1 MSANVDKL
9 KAIMTEMFQ
18 LDQAELDF
26 GIYRI
31 MNQKRDEIEK
41 FLDKDLLPQVE
52 AAFSDFGSTTK
63 ETLVDELDKMKVEIE
78 RLGYV
83 AEDNPKYMEKKAALA
98 KAVDVTALENEVF
111 SHLASFFRRYYK
123 DGDFLSLRRYKA
135 GVYAIPYEGEEVKL
149 HWANA
154 DQYYIKSSENFRDY
168 TFKLQSGKKV
178 HFKLIEA
185 STEQNNKKEQTGK
198 ERRFILTDET
208 PLHVE
213 NGELYIRFEYRIA
226 DEKGNQTAF
235 NEAAVQ
241 TVLAT
246 AEGDWTR
253 ELSALAPTEKNPRRT
268 ILGKHLNDYTA
279 KYTFDYFIHKDLGAF
294 MRRELDF
301 FIKNEVLFI
310 DDLDADHVKSSIAKV
325 KVVKGIGLKII
336 AFLEQLENFQKK
348 LWLKKKF
355 VVETGYCVT
364 LDKVPEELYPAIIT
378 NSAQVEEWKRLF
390 AIQEIEGDLHTPN
403 YTDPLSIEFLKS
415 NPFLV
420 LDTAFFD
427 REFTEELLASFD
439 NLEEATGGVLFNG
452 DNFQALNLMQKR
464 HGEQVNCVYID
475 PPYNTDA
482 SAIAYKNDY
491 KDSSWLSLM
500 QDRLTLAKSLM
511 RDDALICVAI
521 DDEEVSPL
529 RFVLAGLFEK
539 NVGVAVVRSNPQ
551 SRKAKGKFS
560 PVHEYALFYGKSD
573 KSLPF
578 SIGYSANKE
587 ARYPLIDDKGRYSW
601 MNFVRAGTGDLRED
615 RPKSYYPIAVGKDDN
630 IRILKME
637 WEDARQEYKLLEE
650 IKPDEVLV
658 YPVKYSNGKVI
669 EKRWQRGYVRV
680 SGEYEEY
687 RVRRSSDGEIT
698 IDFKTRMDEEALPVT
713 WWDKNEYASA
723 NYGASEL
730 KNLFSEKPF
739 DFPKAGKLV
748 EDALLAC
755 GAGEENTT
763 VLDYFGGSGTTGHAL
778 ININREDKG
787 NRKYILVEV
796 GNHFDA
802 VLKPRI
808 QKVIYS
814 KDWKD
819 GKPVSREGS
828 SHLFKYIRLE
838 SYEDA
843 LNNLQ
848 LKSNDKQ
855 QSLLTHHDKL
865 REDYMLFYMLDVESH
880 GSASLLNTDAFKDPF
895 GYQMKI
901 ARGNETKDTTI
912 DLMETFNY
920 LLGIKVLRI
929 SAPERRT
936 AEFERDGEGRLKIK
950 GKPRSCNAGEGWL
963 FREVEGSTLGGEKVL
978 IIWRTLT
985 DNAEEDNLMLENYF
999 SKRNYSTLDFE
1010 FNRIYVNGD
1019 NNLENLK
1026 IGEEQWKVALIE
1038 EEFKRLMFDVEG
1050 V

>member
-1 MSANVDKL
+1 
-9 KAIMTEMFQ
+9 MTEMFQ

-41 FLDKDLLPQVE
+41 FLDKDLFPQVE

-111 SHLASFFRRYYK
+111 SHLASFFRRYYQG
-123 DGDFLSLRRYKA
+123 GDFLSLRRYKA

-198 ERRFILTDET
+198 ERRFILSDET
-208 PLHVE
+208 PVQVD

-226 DEKGNQTAF
+226 DEKGNQTAL

-241 TVLAT
+241 TVLTT

-279 KYTFDYFIHKDLGAF
+279 KYTFDYFIHKDLGGF

-364 LDKVPEELYPAIIT
+364 LDKVPEKLYPTIIT
-378 NSAQVEEWKRLF
+378 NAAQVEEWKRLF
-390 AIQEIEGDLHTPN
+390 AIQEIAGDLHTPK
-403 YTDPLSIEFLKS
+403 YTDPLSMEFLKA
-415 NPFLV
+415 NPYLV

-427 REFTEELLASFD
+427 REYTEELIASFD
-439 NLEEATGGVLFNG
+439 NLEEATSGVLFNG
-452 DNFQALNLMQKR
+452 DNFQALNLMQNR
-464 HGEQVNCVYID
+464 HGGQVNCVYID

-500 QDRLTLAKSLM
+500 QDRLSLAKSLM

-521 DDEEVSPL
+521 DDEEVAPL
-529 RFVLAGLFEK
+529 RMVLDGLFEK
-539 NVGVAVVRSNPQ
+539 QAGIAVIRSNPQ
-551 SRKAKGKFS
+551 SRKTKGKFS
-560 PVHEYALFYGKSD
+560 PVHEYALFYGKTD
-573 KSLPF
+573 KSSPF
-578 SIGYSANKE
+578 SIGYSAAKA
-587 ARYPLIDDKGRYSW
+587 ARYPLVDDNGRYSW
-601 MNFVRAGTGDLRED
+601 MNFIRAGNNDLRED
-615 RPKSYYPIAVGKDDN
+615 RPKLFYPIAVNNDDK
-630 IRILKME
+630 IRILEME
-637 WEDARQEYKLLEE
+637 WDGTRQEYKLLEE
-650 IKPDEVLV
+650 IKSDEVLV
-658 YPVKYSNGKVI
+658 YPIKVSDGISI
-669 EKRWQRGYVRV
+669 EKNWQRGNVRV
-680 SGEYEEY
+680 ATEYEEY
-687 RVRRSSDGEIT
+687 RVRRNGNGEIT

-796 GNHFDA
+796 GNHFDT

-814 KDWKD
+814 KAWKD

-865 REDYMLFYMLDVESH
+865 REDYMLSYMLDVESH

-936 AEFERDGEGRLKIK
+936 AEFERDGEGRLKIT

-985 DNAEEDNLMLENYF
+985 GNAEEDNLMLENYF